1 MGEDNDAIEDDQ
13 CANIYKSQA
22 QLEAQRKDSRLPVSA
37 KEPCRKQ
44 FYETKSLLY

>member
-22 QLEAQRKDSRLPVSA
+22 QLEAQRKDSKLSA